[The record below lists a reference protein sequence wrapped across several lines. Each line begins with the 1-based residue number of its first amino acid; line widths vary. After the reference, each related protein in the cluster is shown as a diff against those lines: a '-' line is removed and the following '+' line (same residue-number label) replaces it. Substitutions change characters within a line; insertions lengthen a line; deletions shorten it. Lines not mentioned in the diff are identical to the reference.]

1 MGNENNN
8 VEKEQ
13 LKTNQDGINQW
24 NDRLDENLEPE
35 KTGDVDADEKAK
47 EYSDQQGSGDQS
59 DAADS

>member
-1 MGNENNN
+1 MENDNN